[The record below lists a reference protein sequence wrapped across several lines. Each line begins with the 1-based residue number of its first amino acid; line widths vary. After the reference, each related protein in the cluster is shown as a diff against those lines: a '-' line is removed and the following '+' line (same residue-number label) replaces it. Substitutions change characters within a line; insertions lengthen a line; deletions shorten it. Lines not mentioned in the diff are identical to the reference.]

1 MFLTSLPALIAY
13 DACLL
18 PETDGLCWG
27 KEKNVRRSSLVNV
40 ARRAAIALLLV
51 ALFGALLAWAG
62 LPARE
67 QLPAFLLG
75 AAVLGGLLVA
85 TGFVGWYLLL
95 KPLPAGHKRPTASPL
110 NPGHR
115 RLLAALVAISGINIV
130 VGGFWDEV
138 WHRQYGLPFGEDLLW
153 RPHLLLYAGFTLVV
167 GLSFLGLIR
176 ILRHGRG
183 SLQQRFRSDPIVGL
197 LVLVGG
203 FLIYALPAD
212 PLWHIIYGEDIS
224 AWSLPH
230 LVLTVSFLLIVLLAA
245 AIHLS
250 TVPARQ
256 WDWLHRARGNDV
268 LPLMMA
274 AFGQIVLLQVLTTEW
289 DTSSSFV
296 VSNRPEWLL
305 PALLV
310 GVATFTGAWVT
321 RATRLVGAG
330 SAAGLIALGIRSGLV
345 ALFGYEGVT
354 ASPWIAALPAL
365 LAMDVWHAFRFARQ
379 GQPSGVLATAAA
391 ALTGAAT
398 LGYPLV
404 NALFFYPEIGMGN
417 LHAMLLTGFI
427 AALGGSWLG
436 ARLGDYL
443 GTANKQTAG
452 ADNISLS
459 LRLIP
464 ATGLAG
470 LLAFIAIFV
479 ITAAPPV

>member
-1 MFLTSLPALIAY
+1 M
-13 DACLL
+13 
-18 PETDGLCWG
+18 
-27 KEKNVRRSSLVNV
+27 RRSSLTLVT
-40 ARRAAIALLLV
+40 RRAATVLLLGALFVALLT
-51 ALFGALLAWAG
+51 WAG
-62 LPARE
+62 LPDRE

-75 AAVLGGLLVA
+75 AGVLGGLLAV
-85 TGFVGWYLLL
+85 TGFLGWYLLL
-95 KPLPAGHKRPTASPL
+95 KPLPAGHKRPTAAAL

-130 VGGFWDEV
+130 MGGFWDEV
-138 WHRQYGLPFGEDLLW
+138 WHRKYGLPFGEDLLW
-153 RPHLLLYAGFTLVV
+153 RPHLLLYAGFTLVI

-203 FLIYALPAD
+203 FLVYALPAD

-245 AIHLS
+245 AIQLS
-250 TVPARQ
+250 TLQARA
-256 WDWLHRARGNDV
+256 WTWLHRGRGDDA

-296 VSNRPEWLL
+296 VTNRPEWLL

-310 GVATFTGAWVT
+310 GVAAFTGTWVT
-321 RATRLVGAG
+321 HATRLIGAG

-354 ASPWIAALPAL
+354 ASPWIAALPVLLGMDAWYAL
-365 LAMDVWHAFRFARQ
+365 RWARL
-379 GQPSGVLATAAA
+379 GRPSGMLATAAA
-391 ALTGAAT
+391 GLTGAAV

-404 NALFFYPEIGMGN
+404 NALFFYPEISPGN
-417 LHAMLLTGFI
+417 LPVMLLTGFS

-436 ARLGDYL
+436 IRLGDYL
-443 GTANKQTAG
+443 ATANKQTEG
-452 ADNISLS
+452 AEDISLP

-470 LLAFIAIFV
+470 LLAFIAAFV
-479 ITAAPPV
+479 ITAVPPV